1 MSLDMDL
8 SFKSESPRYDYANT
22 WINASIFAALC
33 TAIGSLTIVAMGSL
47 PSNTVAT
54 DVAHTLS
61 GEALLLGICAVT
73 SLINS
78 YALYQF
84 SKATGQRN

>member
-1 MSLDMDL
+1 MTMQTRGSTHQFLL
-8 SFKSESPRYDYANT
+8 RCS
-22 WINASIFAALC
+22 

-54 DVAHTLS
+54 DVAHTIS